1 MPIRHVKLMTNLCR
15 IDVGQS
21 AVIKDYCF
29 CHGFVTRSGDRLA
42 MEETAPLCIEN
53 LQGSSKSLRIALVT
67 ETYAPDVNGV
77 ALTLQ
82 RIVEGL
88 RSLGHDVLMVRP
100 RNVQRDALSD
110 GVQDG
115 SVFVKGMPIPMY
127 PDLKLGLPA
136 KRALI
141 KLWTYR
147 RPDVVHIATEGPLG
161 WSAVQAA
168 KKLRLPMTSD
178 FRTNFHAYSAFYG
191 FGWLKSAI
199 LSYMRKFHNTTDCT
213 MVPTSELKQ
222 ALAGL
227 GFERLSVIPRGI
239 ETGLFDPAKRSEPLR
254 QSWGADPG
262 TLVVLSVGRLAA
274 EKNLEVTVRAYK
286 ALQAQGIR
294 VKMVFVGD
302 GPIREKLARLC
313 PDAVFCGMRR
323 GEDLAAHYA
332 SGDLFVFPSVTE
344 TFGNVTLEAMA
355 SGLPVVAF
363 NCAAARQL
371 IRSDEN
377 GVLVAMG
384 QEDDFV
390 ESVVRLAVDEVLRR
404 EIGRQARTSSLENGW
419 PEVLRKTET
428 VLRAVAERPA
438 PSNF

>member
-1 MPIRHVKLMTNLCR
+1 MNEI
-15 IDVGQS
+15 
-21 AVIKDYCF
+21 
-29 CHGFVTRSGDRLA
+29 
-42 MEETAPLCIEN
+42 APLYIED
-53 LQGSSKSLRIALVT
+53 LQGGSKWLRIALVT

-82 RIVEGL
+82 QIVEGL
-88 RSLGHDVLMVRP
+88 RSLGHDVLIVRP
-100 RNVQRDALSD
+100 RNVQLDALSD
-110 GVQDG
+110 GLQDG
-115 SVFVKGMPIPMY
+115 SVFMKGMPIPMY

-191 FGWLKSAI
+191 FGWLKSVI

-222 ALAGL
+222 TLAGL
-227 GFERLSVIPRGI
+227 GFQRLSVIPRGI
-239 ETGLFDPAKRSEPLR
+239 ETGLFNPGKRSERLR

-262 TLVVLSVGRLAA
+262 TVVVLSVGRLAA

-286 ALQAQGIR
+286 ALQVEKIK

-302 GPIREKLARLC
+302 GPIREKLGRLC

-332 SGDLFVFPSVTE
+332 SGDLFLFPSVTE

-355 SGLPVVAF
+355 SGLAVVAF

-371 IRSDEN
+371 IRSDQN
-377 GVLVAMG
+377 GVLVALG
-384 QEDDFV
+384 QDNDFV
-390 ESVVRLAVDEVLRR
+390 RSVVRLAVDEVLRR
-404 EIGRQARTSSLENGW
+404 EIGRQARASSLENGW

-438 PSNF
+438 ASELSRVGSVVSPVE